1 MEGIPKVRIIPMG
14 IPAVPGC
21 SSPALGASRDEAAAD
36 FSPFLVREDPKMPQ
50 ERSRTPQNNAR
61 VSLSPTSS
69 RMGSIQGVR
78 PHRDHPAPGVQLEI
92 QTSPGFKNPSNF
104 LWI

>member
-1 MEGIPKVRIIPMG
+1 MEGIPKIRIIPMG
-14 IPAVPGC
+14 IPAVPGG

-69 RMGSIQGVR
+69 RMASIQGVTLT
-78 PHRDHPAPGVQLEI
+78 PPG
-92 QTSPGFKNPSNF
+92 PSRSGGAAGERN
-104 LWI
+104 LTRL